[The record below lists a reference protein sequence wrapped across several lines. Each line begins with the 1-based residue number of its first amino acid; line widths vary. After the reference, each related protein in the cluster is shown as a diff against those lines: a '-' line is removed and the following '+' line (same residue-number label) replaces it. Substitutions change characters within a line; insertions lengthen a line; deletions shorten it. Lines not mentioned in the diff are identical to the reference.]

1 MYGHATNRLNSQDR
15 ADRMQGM
22 RRRTFIKTTGAL
34 GLNAALPWADLYAR
48 ARKSNEFLKEKSSDR
63 MLFPRPR
70 EGAELPISPV
80 GLAWL
85 PCASAA
91 DYRVEIFAKNGPGVY
106 SRNVGKDPVHLPD
119 KVLPSGDYEWDVT
132 AFDTNGADIA
142 RRGRRSFTI
151 LPGAAKL
158 PWIAP
163 KELLSR
169 VPAEHSRIL
178 YPRADLD
185 RIRAT
190 LSSTRAKSWRACKA
204 SADRALSKGVP
215 EFPKYHLIKDAGT
228 ARLEYGRYFS
238 YFRGYVDGALM
249 NLALAFLMSEE
260 EKYARAAKKILLE
273 IASWPTNDDDVTS
286 VSAKWGDEA
295 GLSFSKCAHIA
306 YDWLYPALNDA
317 ERKQVF
323 EMCRARAWQTYRR
336 LERRNYLTYPGESHN
351 GRLIAYLTDMSLAM
365 AGETPDTETWLTYSL
380 KALLTF
386 YPHWGGTDGGWAEGT
401 PYGLWYNT
409 FYIPA
414 FESLR
419 RLAGYDLW
427 QRPFF
432 NNVRYFFFYC
442 TANHGEIRPF
452 GDSAEGGGPGVRG
465 GSGYAELMAFH
476 AHRYND
482 PYVGWWI
489 RQIPGYRGSKSGFAA
504 LLHEDELPAKVPTDL
519 PNSRVFKG
527 VGWAGLH
534 SDITRPQSD
543 TCLIFK
549 SSPYG
554 SVSHSHAD
562 QNAFAIMKG
571 GTALAIP
578 SGYYGPS
585 YGKPHHA
592 QWTRSTKANNCV
604 LVNGQGQKIRSA
616 GANGAIVDF
625 RDAAGYTYVVGDAAP
640 AYAGKLKKCVRR
652 ILFLRPGLFLL
663 LDEVEAPAPS
673 RFQWML
679 HAFEKM
685 KIEGNQVTSR
695 RRGATLDVNLACSGG
710 LKLSQT
716 DKFDTP
722 YNHGIPKAYHRDKA
736 NHWHVTAETTKSS
749 RKARIAAVMSVYGS
763 GERFDVKLQH
773 NNGWLGAVATG
784 DFGKVEGWTRFDAT
798 DTLPASLAG
807 QNINRRINLWGRSR
821 DGETFSA

>member
-1 MYGHATNRLNSQDR
+1 MK
-15 ADRMQGM
+15 
-22 RRRTFIKTTGAL
+22 RRTFIKTTGAL

-48 ARKSNEFLKEKSSDR
+48 ARKSTEFLKEKSSHR
-63 MLFPRPR
+63 MLFPRPGH
-70 EGAELPISPV
+70 GAELPISPV

-85 PCASAA
+85 PCPPAA
-91 DYRVEIFAKNGPGVY
+91 DYRVEIFAKNGPRVY
-106 SRNVGKDPVHLPD
+106 SQNIGKDPVHLPD
-119 KVLPSGDYEWDVT
+119 RVLPSGDYTWDVI
-132 AFDTNGADIA
+132 AFDERGTDIA
-142 RRGRRSFTI
+142 RRGKQSFSI

-158 PWIAP
+158 PWVAP
-163 KELLSR
+163 KELLRR

-178 YPRADLD
+178 YAGADLD

-190 LSSTRAKSWRACKA
+190 LSSTRAKSWRACKS

-215 EFPKYHLIKDAGT
+215 EFPKYHLIEDAGT
-228 ARLEYGRYFS
+228 RRLEYGRYFS

-249 NLALAFLMSEE
+249 DLSLAFLMSEE
-260 EKYARAAKKILLE
+260 DKYARAAKRILLE
-273 IASWPTNDDDVTS
+273 IASWPTDDDDVTS
-286 VSAKWGDEA
+286 VSARWGDEA

-306 YDWLYPALNDA
+306 YDWLYPALNDS

-323 EMCRARAWQTYRR
+323 DMCRARAWQTYGR
-336 LERRNYLTYPGESHN
+336 LNRSNYLTYPGESHA

-386 YPHWGGTDGGWAEGT
+386 YPHWAGVDGGWAEGT
-401 PYGLWYNT
+401 GYGLWYNT

-419 RLAGYDLW
+419 RLADYDLW

-432 NNVRYFFFYC
+432 NRIRYFFFYC
-442 TANHGEIRPF
+442 MANHGEIRPF
-452 GDSAEGGGPGVRG
+452 GDAAERGGPGTRG

-476 AHRYND
+476 AQRYND
-482 PYVGWWI
+482 PYVGWWVK
-489 RQIPGYRGSKSGFAA
+489 QIPGYRGQKDGFGA
-504 LLHEDELPAKVPTDL
+504 LLHKDELPAKAPTDL
-519 PNSRVFKG
+519 PKSRVFKS

-534 SDITRPQSD
+534 SDITKPESD

-604 LVNGQGQKIRSA
+604 LVNGQGQKIRVA
-616 GANGAIVDF
+616 DGGAIVGF
-625 RDAAGYTYVVGDAAP
+625 KDAAGYSYVAGDATP
-640 AYAGKLKKCVRR
+640 AYVGRLNKWVRR

-663 LDEVEAPAPS
+663 LDDIEAPAQS
-673 RFQWML
+673 RYQWML

-685 KIEGNQVTSR
+685 EIKGDKVTSR

-710 LKLSQT
+710 LKLTQT
-716 DKFDTP
+716 DQFDTP
-722 YNHGIPKAYHRDKA
+722 YNHGIPKAYHREKA
-736 NHWHVTAETTKSS
+736 NHWHVTAETAKSS
-749 RKARIAAVMSVYGS
+749 RKARIAAVMSVYGAD
-763 GERFDVKLQH
+763 ERFDVQLQH
-773 NNGWLGAVATG
+773 MNGWLGATGTG
-784 DFGKVEGWTRFDAT
+784 DFGKVEGWIRFDET
-798 DTLPASLAG
+798 DTRPASLAG
-807 QNINRRINLWGRSR
+807 QDINRHVNLWGRSR
-821 DGETFSA
+821 NGEICCV

>member
-1 MYGHATNRLNSQDR
+1 MK
-15 ADRMQGM
+15 
-22 RRRTFIKTTGAL
+22 RRTFIKSTGAL
-34 GLNAALPWADLYAR
+34 GLNALLPWENIYGGTPRPAG
-48 ARKSNEFLKEKSSDR
+48 FLKKKSSDR
-63 MLFPRPR
+63 MLFPRPGD
-70 EGAELPISPV
+70 GAELAISPV

-85 PCASAA
+85 PCPVAV
-91 DYRVEIFAKNGPGVY
+91 DYRVDIFERNGSRIY
-106 SRNVGKDPVHLPD
+106 SRNVGKDPVHLPER
-119 KVLPSGDYEWDVT
+119 VFPEGDYTWDVIALNEKGT
-132 AFDTNGADIA
+132 DIA
-142 RRGRRSFTI
+142 RRGKQSYRI

-158 PWIAP
+158 PWIEP
-163 KELLSR
+163 RELLSR

-190 LSSTRAKSWRACKA
+190 LSSTRAKSWKAVRAAANK
-204 SADRALSKGVP
+204 ALSKGVP
-215 EFPKYHLIKDAGT
+215 EFPKYHHIEDAGT
-228 ARLEYGRYFS
+228 RRLEYGRYFS

-249 NLALAFLMSEE
+249 NLSLAFLMTEDD
-260 EKYARAAKKILLE
+260 KYARAAKRILLE
-273 IASWPTNDDDVTS
+273 IASWPTTDDDVTS

-306 YDWLYPALNDA
+306 YDWLYPAFSA
-317 ERKQVF
+317 SERKQVF
-323 EMCRARAWQTYRR
+323 DMCRARAWQTYRR
-336 LERRNYLTYPGESHN
+336 LARKNYLTYPGESHD
-351 GRLIAYLTDMSLAM
+351 GRLIAYLSDMSLAM
-365 AGETPDTETWLTYSL
+365 AGETSDTETWLTYSL

-386 YPHWGGTDGGWAEGT
+386 YPHWAGINGGWAEGT
-401 PYGLWYNT
+401 GYGLWYNT

-419 RLAGYDLW
+419 RLADYNLW

-442 TANHGEIRPF
+442 MANHGEIRPF
-452 GDSAEGGGPGVRG
+452 GDAAESGGPGTGR
-465 GSGYAELMAFH
+465 GSGYAELMSFH

-482 PYVGWWI
+482 SCVGWWVK
-489 RQIPGYRGSKSGFAA
+489 QVPGYRGQKSGFGA
-504 LLHEDELPAKVPTDL
+504 LLHEDELPVKVPADMSD
-519 PNSRVFKG
+519 SRAFKG

-534 SDITRPQSD
+534 SDITRPQRD

-592 QWTRSTKANNCV
+592 QWTRTTKANNCV
-604 LVNGQGQKIRSA
+604 LVNGKGQKIRSA
-616 GANGAIVDF
+616 AANGAIVDF
-625 RDAAGYTYVVGDAAP
+625 KNAAGYSYVAGDATS
-640 AYAGKLKKCVRR
+640 AYVGKLNKWIRR

-663 LDEVEAPAPS
+663 LDELEAPTQS

-685 KIEGNQVTSR
+685 DIENTTVTSR
-695 RRGATLDVNLACSGG
+695 RKGATLDVTLACSKG
-710 LKLSQT
+710 LNLTQT
-716 DKFDTP
+716 DQFDTP
-722 YNHGIPKAYHRDKA
+722 YNYGIPKAYHREKA
-736 NHWHVTAETTKSS
+736 NHWHVTAETEESS
-749 RKARIAAVMSVYGS
+749 RKVRIAAVMSVYGAE
-763 GERFDVKLQH
+763 ERFEVQLQRK
-773 NNGWLGAVATG
+773 NGWLGATAAG
-784 DFGKVEGWTRFDAT
+784 DFGRAEGWIRFDESQTYPPNLTGPGA
-798 DTLPASLAG
+798 
-807 QNINRRINLWGRSR
+807 NKEINLWGRSHA
-821 DGETFSA
+821 GEIYYV

>member
-1 MYGHATNRLNSQDR
+1 
-15 ADRMQGM
+15 M
-22 RRRTFIKTTGAL
+22 RRRTFIKSTGAL
-34 GLNAALPWADLYAR
+34 GLSAALPWVELYAR
-48 ARKSNEFLKEKSSDR
+48 AKSTEFLRAKSSGR
-63 MLFPRPR
+63 MLFPRPAH
-70 EGAELPISPV
+70 GAELPISPV

-85 PCASAA
+85 PCPAAA
-91 DYRVEIFAKNGPGVY
+91 DYRVDIFTGNGDRVY
-106 SRNVGKDPVHLPD
+106 SRNTGKDPVHLPD
-119 KVLPSGDYEWDVT
+119 RVLPSGSYEWDVI
-132 AFDTNGADIA
+132 AFDEQGTDVAQ
-142 RRGRRSFTI
+142 RGRQAFTI

-158 PWIAP
+158 PWVAP
-163 KELLSR
+163 KELLRR

-178 YPRADLD
+178 YPKADLN

-190 LSSTRAKSWRACKA
+190 LSSTRAKAWRACKS
-204 SADRALSKGVP
+204 SADKALSKGVP
-215 EFPKYHLIKDAGT
+215 EFPKYHLIEDAGT
-228 ARLEYGRYFS
+228 RRLEYGRYFS

-260 EKYARAAKKILLE
+260 ERYARAAKKILLE
-273 IASWPTNDDDVTS
+273 IASWPTDDDDVTS
-286 VSAKWGDEA
+286 VSAGWGDEA

-306 YDWLYPALNDA
+306 YDWLYPALSDK
-317 ERKQVF
+317 EKKLVF

-336 LERRNYLTYPGESHN
+336 LKRTNYLTYPGESHA

-365 AGETPDTETWLTYSL
+365 AGETDDAEAWLEYSL
-380 KALLTF
+380 KATLTF
-386 YPHWGGTDGGWAEGT
+386 YPHWAGIDGGWAEGT

-419 RLAGYDLW
+419 RLADYDLW
-427 QRPFF
+427 RRPFF

-465 GSGYAELMAFH
+465 GSGYAELMSFH

-482 PYVGWWI
+482 PHVGWWVK
-489 RQIPGYRGSKSGFAA
+489 QIPGYRGQKSGFGA
-504 LLHEDELPAKVPTDL
+504 LLHEDELPTKVPTDL
-519 PNSRVFKG
+519 PNSRVFRS

-534 SDITRPQSD
+534 SDITSPKTD

-604 LVNGQGQKIRSA
+604 LVDGQGQKIRDA
-616 GANGAIVDF
+616 EANGEIVDF
-625 RDAAGYTYVVGDAAP
+625 RDAPGYSYVAGDATP
-640 AYAGKLKKCVRR
+640 AYVGKLNKWVRR

-663 LDEVEAPAPS
+663 LDEIEAPTRS
-673 RFQWML
+673 RYQWML

-685 KIEGNQVTSR
+685 TIEDAKVTSL
-695 RRGATLDVNLACSGG
+695 RRGAALDVNLACSGG
-710 LKLSQT
+710 LRLTQT
-716 DKFDTP
+716 DRFDTP
-722 YNHGIPKAYHRDKA
+722 YNHGIPKAYHREKA
-736 NHWHVTAETTKSS
+736 NHWHVTAETVESS

-763 GERFDVKLQH
+763 DERFDVQLQH
-773 NNGWLGAVATG
+773 AKGWLGATATG
-784 DFGKVEGWTRFDAT
+784 DFGKVQGWVRFEET
-798 DTLPASLAG
+798 NSSPASAG
-807 QNINRRINLWGRSR
+807 GKDISPRINIWGQSR
-821 DGETFSA
+821 DGEDFFV

>member
-1 MYGHATNRLNSQDR
+1 MK
-15 ADRMQGM
+15 
-22 RRRTFIKTTGAL
+22 RRTFIKATGSL
-34 GLNAALPWADLYAR
+34 GLNAALPWADLQAR
-48 ARKSNEFLKEKSSDR
+48 ARKSAEFLKQKTSDN
-63 MLFPRPR
+63 MLFPCP
-70 EGAELPISPV
+70 GDGTELPISPV

-85 PCASAA
+85 PCPAAA
-91 DYRVEIFAKNGPGVY
+91 DYRVEIFAKDGPRVY
-106 SRNVGKDPVHLPD
+106 GQNVGKDPVHLPD
-119 KVLPSGDYEWDVT
+119 RVLPSGDYTWDVV
-132 AFDTNGADIA
+132 ALDEQDTDIA
-142 RRGRRSFTI
+142 RRGRQSFTI

-163 KELLSR
+163 KELLRR

-178 YPRADLD
+178 YPSADLQS
-185 RIRAT
+185 IRVT
-190 LSSTRAKSWRACKA
+190 LSSTRAKSWSACKSA
-204 SADRALSKGVP
+204 ADRALSKGVP
-215 EFPKYHLIKDAGT
+215 EFPKYHLIEDAGT
-228 ARLEYGRYFS
+228 ARLEYGQYFS
-238 YFRGYVDGALM
+238 YFRGYVDSALM
-249 NLALAFLMSEE
+249 NLSLAFLISEE
-260 EKYARAAKKILLE
+260 DKYARAAKKILLE
-273 IASWPTNDDDVTS
+273 IASWPTVDDDVTS
-286 VSAKWGDEA
+286 VSARWGDEA

-306 YDWLYPALNDA
+306 YDWLYPALNDK

-336 LERRNYLTYPGESHN
+336 LDRRDYLTYPGESHN
-351 GRLIAYLTDMSLAM
+351 GRLIAYLTDMSIAM

-380 KALLTF
+380 KAMLTF
-386 YPHWGGTDGGWAEGT
+386 YPHWAGIDGGWAEGT

-419 RLAGYDLW
+419 RLADYDLW

-432 NNVRYFFFYC
+432 NNIRYFFFYC

-465 GSGYAELMAFH
+465 GSGYAELMSFH

-482 PYVGWWI
+482 PYVGWWVE
-489 RQIPGYRGSKSGFAA
+489 QIPGYNGQKSGFGA
-504 LLHEDELPAKVPTDL
+504 LLHEDKLPVKVPTDL
-519 PNSRVFKG
+519 PNSRVFKS

-534 SDITRPQSD
+534 SDLTRPDND

-571 GTALAIP
+571 GAALAIP

-592 QWTRSTKANNCV
+592 EWTRSTKANNCV
-604 LVNGQGQKIRSA
+604 LVDGQGQKIRSA
-616 GANGAIVDF
+616 TANGAIVDF
-625 RDAAGYTYVVGDAAP
+625 KDAAGYTYVAGDATP
-640 AYAGKLKKCVRR
+640 AYAGKLNKWVRR

-663 LDEVEAPAPS
+663 LDEIEAPAQS

-685 KIEGNQVTSR
+685 EIEGDKVTSR
-695 RRGATLDVNLACSGG
+695 RHGATLDVNLTCAGG
-710 LKLSQT
+710 LRLTQT
-716 DKFDTP
+716 DQFDTP
-722 YNHGIPKAYHRDKA
+722 YNYGIPEAYHRDKA
-736 NHWHVTAETTKSS
+736 NHWHVTAETPASS
-749 RKARIAAVMSVYGS
+749 RKTRIAAVMSVYGDN
-763 GERFDVKLQH
+763 ERFDVQLQH
-773 NNGWLGAVATG
+773 VAGWLGATATG
-784 DFGKVEGWTRFDAT
+784 EFGKVEGWIRTDEGSGTRPSSFAKD
-798 DTLPASLAG
+798 
-807 QNINRRINLWGRSR
+807 NIDRKIDLWGRSH
-821 DGETFSA
+821 DGEICLV

>member
-1 MYGHATNRLNSQDR
+1 
-15 ADRMQGM
+15 
-22 RRRTFIKTTGAL
+22 
-34 GLNAALPWADLYAR
+34 LNAALPWADIYAR
-48 ARKSNEFLKEKSSDR
+48 ARKSTEFLKEKSSGS
-63 MLFPRPR
+63 MLFPRPGH
-70 EGAELPISPV
+70 GAELPISPV

-85 PCASAA
+85 PCPAAA
-91 DYRVEIFAKNGPGVY
+91 DYRVDIFGGGERVY
-106 SRNVGKDPVHLPD
+106 SRNIGKDPVHLPD
-119 KVLPSGDYEWDVT
+119 RVLPSGDYAWDVT
-132 AFDTNGADIA
+132 AFDAAGTDIA
-142 RRGRRSFTI
+142 RRGKRSFTI

-158 PWIAP
+158 PWIDP
-163 KELLSR
+163 KELLRR

-178 YPRADLD
+178 YPKSDLD
-185 RIRAT
+185 QIRAT
-190 LSSTRAKSWRACKA
+190 LSSTRAKSWKACKS
-204 SADRALSKGVP
+204 SADKALSKGIP
-215 EFPKYHLIKDAGT
+215 EFPKYHLIEDAGT

-260 EKYARAAKKILLE
+260 EKYARAAKEILLE

-306 YDWLYPALNDA
+306 YDWLYPALNDR

-323 EMCRARAWQTYRR
+323 DMCRARAWQTYRR

-386 YPHWGGTDGGWAEGT
+386 YPHWAGADGGWAEGT

-419 RLAGYDLW
+419 RLADYDIW
-427 QRPFF
+427 KRPFF

-465 GSGYAELMAFH
+465 GSGYAELMSFH

-482 PYVGWWI
+482 PYIGWWVN
-489 RQIPGYRGSKSGFAA
+489 QIPGYRGQKSGFGA
-504 LLHEDELPAKVPTDL
+504 LLHEDEPPSKAPADL
-519 PNSRVFKG
+519 PSSRAFKG

-534 SDITRPQSD
+534 SDITKPGSD

-562 QNAFAIMKG
+562 QNAFAVMKSG
-571 GTALAIP
+571 AALAIP

-592 QWTRSTKANNCV
+592 QWTRSTKANNCI
-604 LVNGQGQKIRSA
+604 LVDGQGQKIRSA
-616 GANGAIVDF
+616 EANGAIVDF
-625 RDAAGYTYVVGDAAP
+625 KDAAGYSYVAGDATP
-640 AYAGKLKKCVRR
+640 AYVGKLKSWVRH

-663 LDEVEAPAPS
+663 LDEIEAPAAN
-673 RFQWML
+673 RYQWML

-685 KIEGNQVTSR
+685 EIEGDKVTSR
-695 RRGATLDVNLACSGG
+695 RREATMDVNLACSGG
-710 LKLSQT
+710 LKITQT
-716 DKFDTP
+716 DQFDTP
-722 YNHGIPKAYHRDKA
+722 YNYGIPKAYHRDKA
-736 NHWHVTAETTKSS
+736 NHWHVTAETVKSS
-749 RKARIAAVMSVYGS
+749 RKMRIAAIMSVYDS
-763 GERFDVKLQH
+763 SERFNVQLQH
-773 NNGWLGAVATG
+773 AKGWLGAVATG
-784 DFGKVEGWTRFDAT
+784 DFGKVEGWIRFDAT
-798 DTLPASLAG
+798 GTLPASLAA
-807 QNINRRINLWGRSR
+807 QNIARQVNLWGRSS
-821 DGETFSA
+821 DGQTFLT

>member
-1 MYGHATNRLNSQDR
+1 
-15 ADRMQGM
+15 M

-48 ARKSNEFLKEKSSDR
+48 ARKSTEFLTEKSSGS
-63 MLFPRPR
+63 MLFPRPGD
-70 EGAELPISPV
+70 GAELPISPV

-85 PCASAA
+85 PCPAA
-91 DYRVEIFAKNGPGVY
+91 TDYRVDIFGVGERVY

-119 KVLPSGDYEWDVT
+119 RVLPSGDYAWDVT
-132 AFDTNGADIA
+132 AFDTAGTDIA
-142 RRGRRSFTI
+142 RRGKRSFTI

-158 PWIAP
+158 PWIDP
-163 KELLSR
+163 KELLRR

-178 YPRADLD
+178 YPKADLD

-190 LSSTRAKSWRACKA
+190 LSSTRAKSWRACKS
-204 SADRALSKGVP
+204 SADRALSKGIP
-215 EFPKYHLIKDAGT
+215 EFPKYHLIEDAGT

-249 NLALAFLMSEE
+249 NLALVFLMSEE
-260 EKYARAAKKILLE
+260 EKYARAAKEILLE
-273 IASWPTNDDDVTS
+273 IASWPTDDDDVTS

-306 YDWLYPALNDA
+306 YDWLYPALDDR

-323 EMCRARAWQTYRR
+323 DMCRARAWQTYRR

-386 YPHWGGTDGGWAEGT
+386 YPHWAGVDGGWAEGT

-419 RLAGYDLW
+419 KLADYDIW
-427 QRPFF
+427 KRPFF

-465 GSGYAELMAFH
+465 GSGYAELMSFH
-476 AHRYND
+476 AHRYKD
-482 PYVGWWI
+482 PYIGWWVN
-489 RQIPGYRGSKSGFAA
+489 QIPGYRGQKSGFAA
-504 LLHEDELPAKVPTDL
+504 LLHEDEPPAKAPVDL
-519 PNSRVFKG
+519 PNSRAFKG

-534 SDITRPQSD
+534 SDMTKPESD

-592 QWTRSTKANNCV
+592 QWTRSTKANNCI
-604 LVNGQGQKIRSA
+604 LVDGQGQKIRSA
-616 GANGAIVDF
+616 EANGAIVDF
-625 RDAAGYTYVVGDAAP
+625 RDAAGYTYVAGDATP
-640 AYAGKLKKCVRR
+640 AYVGKLKSWVRH

-663 LDEVEAPAPS
+663 LDEIEAPAAN
-673 RFQWML
+673 RYQWML

-685 KIEGNQVTSR
+685 QIEGDKVTSR
-695 RRGATLDVNLACSGG
+695 RGRATLNVNLACSGG
-710 LKLSQT
+710 LKLTQT
-716 DKFDTP
+716 DQFDTA

-736 NHWHVTAETTKSS
+736 NHWHVTAETVKSS
-749 RKARIAAVMSVYGS
+749 RKMRIAAVMSVYNS
-763 GERFDVKLQH
+763 SERFNVQLQH
-773 NNGWLGAVATG
+773 AKGWLGATATG
-784 DFGKVEGWTRFDAT
+784 DFGKVEGWIRFEDT
-798 DTLPASLAG
+798 GTLPASIAA
-807 QNINRRINLWGRSR
+807 QNITRQVNLWGRSR
-821 DGETFSA
+821 DGEIYHV

>member
-1 MYGHATNRLNSQDR
+1 
-15 ADRMQGM
+15 M

-34 GLNAALPWADLYAR
+34 GLNAALPWADLCAR
-48 ARKSNEFLKEKSSDR
+48 ARKSNEFLQEKSSGR
-63 MLFPRPR
+63 MLFPRPDD
-70 EGAELPISPV
+70 GAELAISPV

-85 PCASAA
+85 PCPTAA
-91 DYRVEIFAKNGPGVY
+91 DYRVEIFAKDGPRVY
-106 SRNVGKDPVHLPD
+106 GRNVGKDPVHLPD
-119 KVLPSGDYEWDVT
+119 RVLPSGNYAWDVI
-132 AFDTNGADIA
+132 AFDAGGTDIA
-142 RRGRRSFTI
+142 RRGRQSFTI
-151 LPGAAKL
+151 LPGAARL

-163 KELLSR
+163 KELLQR

-178 YPRADLD
+178 YPKADLD

-190 LSSTRAKSWRACKA
+190 LSSTRAKSWRACKS

-215 EFPKYHLIKDAGT
+215 EFPRYHLIEDAGT
-228 ARLEYGRYFS
+228 RRLEYGRYFS

-249 NLALAFLMSEE
+249 SLSLAFLMSEE
-260 EKYARAAKKILLE
+260 EKYARAARKILLE

-286 VSAKWGDEA
+286 VRARWGDEA

-306 YDWLYPALNDA
+306 YDWLYPALNDQ
-317 ERKQVF
+317 EKKKVF
-323 EMCRARAWQTYRR
+323 DMCRARAWQTYRR
-336 LERRNYLTYPGESHN
+336 LDRGNYLTYPGESHN
-351 GRLIAYLTDMSLAM
+351 GRLIAYLTDMSIAM

-380 KALLTF
+380 KAMLTF
-386 YPHWGGTDGGWAEGT
+386 YPHWAGVDGGWAEGT

-419 RLAGYDLW
+419 RLADYDLW

-465 GSGYAELMAFH
+465 GSGYADLMSFH

-482 PYVGWWI
+482 PYVGWWVK
-489 RQIPGYRGSKSGFAA
+489 QIPGYRGQKSGFGA
-504 LLHEDELPAKVPTDL
+504 LLHEDELPAKAPTDL
-519 PNSRVFKG
+519 AKSRVFKS

-534 SDITRPQSD
+534 SDITKPESD

-592 QWTRSTKANNCV
+592 QWTRSTKANNCI
-604 LVNGQGQKIRSA
+604 LVNGQGQKIRA
-616 GANGAIVDF
+616 AEANGAIVDF
-625 RDAAGYTYVVGDAAP
+625 KDAAGYSYVAGDATP
-640 AYAGKLKKCVRR
+640 AYVGKLNKWIRR

-663 LDEVEAPAPS
+663 LDEIEAPTNS

-685 KIEGNQVTSR
+685 TIKGNTVTSR
-695 RRGATLDVNLACSGG
+695 RRGATLDVSLACSGG
-710 LKLSQT
+710 LKLTQT
-716 DKFDTP
+716 DQFDTP
-722 YNHGIPKAYHRDKA
+722 YNHGIPKPYHRDKA
-736 NHWHVTAETTKSS
+736 NHWHVTAQTVIKS
-749 RKARIAAVMSVYGS
+749 KKTRIAAVMAVYDTDDQF
-763 GERFDVKLQH
+763 RVQLRRMNDWF
-773 NNGWLGAVATG
+773 GAIVTG
-784 DFGKVEGWTRFDAT
+784 DFGQVEGWIRT
-798 DTLPASLAG
+798 DEIG
-807 QNINRRINLWGRSR
+807 RIRPSSFAEDDIDRQIDLWGRSR
-821 DGETFSA
+821 DGQVFFV

>member
-1 MYGHATNRLNSQDR
+1 MK
-15 ADRMQGM
+15 
-22 RRRTFIKTTGAL
+22 RRTFIKTTGAL
-34 GLNAALPWADLYAR
+34 GLNAALPWAELYAR
-48 ARKSNEFLKEKSSDR
+48 ARKSAEFLKEKSSDN
-63 MLFPRPR
+63 MLFPRPGD
-70 EGAELPISPV
+70 GAKLPISPI

-85 PCASAA
+85 PCPAA
-91 DYRVEIFAKNGPGVY
+91 EDYRVEIFAAGADRVY
-106 SRNVGKDPVHLPD
+106 SRDVGKDPVHLPD
-119 KVLPSGDYEWDVT
+119 RVLPAGSYTWDII
-132 AFDTNGADIA
+132 ALDGQGSDIA
-142 RRGRRSFTI
+142 KRGRQSFTI
-151 LPGAAKL
+151 LPGAARL
-158 PWIAP
+158 PWVEP

-169 VPAEHSRIL
+169 VPTEHSRIL
-178 YPRADLD
+178 YPKADLE

-190 LSSTRAKSWRACKA
+190 LSTTRARSWESCKSA
-204 SADRALSKGVP
+204 ADKALSKGVP
-215 EFPKYHLIKDAGT
+215 EFPKYHLIEDAGT

-249 NLALAFLMSEE
+249 NLSLAFLMSDED
-260 EKYARAAKKILLE
+260 KYARAAKRILLE
-273 IASWPTNDDDVTS
+273 IASWPTDDDDVTS

-295 GLSFSKCAHIA
+295 GLSFSKCAHVA
-306 YDWLYPALNDA
+306 YDWLYPALNDQ
-317 ERKQVF
+317 EKKQVF
-323 EMCRARAWQTYRR
+323 DMCRARAWQTYRR
-336 LERRNYLTYPGESHN
+336 LSRRNYLTYPGESHN

-386 YPHWGGTDGGWAEGT
+386 YPHWGGIDGGWAEGT

-419 RLAGYDLW
+419 QLADYNLW

-476 AHRYND
+476 AQRYND
-482 PYVGWWI
+482 PYVGWWVE
-489 RQIPGYRGSKSGFAA
+489 QIPGYRGSKSGFGA
-504 LLHEDELPAKVPTDL
+504 LLHEDELPSKKPADL

-534 SDITRPQSD
+534 SDLTDPGND
-543 TCLIFK
+543 TCMIFK

-571 GTALAIP
+571 GAALAIP

-592 QWTRSTKANNCV
+592 EWTRSTKANNCV
-604 LVNGQGQKIRSA
+604 LVDGQGQKIRSA
-616 GANGAIVDF
+616 KANGVIVDF
-625 RDAAGYTYVVGDAAP
+625 KDAAGYSYVAGDATP
-640 AYAGKLKKCVRR
+640 AYAGRLDKCIRH

-663 LDEVEAPAPS
+663 LDEMEAPAAS
-673 RFQWML
+673 RYQWML

-685 KIEGNQVTSR
+685 RIDGDKVTSH
-695 RRGATLDVNLACSGG
+695 RRGATLDVNLACPGG
-710 LKLSQT
+710 LKITQT
-716 DKFDTP
+716 DQFDTP
-722 YNHGIPKAYHRDKA
+722 YNHGIPEAYHRDRP
-736 NHWHVTAETTKSS
+736 NHWHVTAETVKSS
-749 RKARIAAVMSVYGS
+749 RTARIAAVMSVYGPN
-763 GERFDVKLQH
+763 ERFIVDLRDA
-773 NNGWLGAVATG
+773 NGWLGVTATG
-784 DFGKVEGWTRFDAT
+784 DFGKVEGWIRLEQT
-798 DTLPASLAG
+798 DTLPASLSDHD
-807 QNINRRINLWGRSR
+807 IDRRVNLWARSR
-821 DGETFSA
+821 DGETFSI